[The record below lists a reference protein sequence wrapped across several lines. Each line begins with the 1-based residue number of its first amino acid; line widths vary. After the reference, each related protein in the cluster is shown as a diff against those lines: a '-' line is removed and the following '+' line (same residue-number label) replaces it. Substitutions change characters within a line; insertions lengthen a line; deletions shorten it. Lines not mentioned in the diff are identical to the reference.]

1 MRGFTLRSP
10 LSPLPLP
17 PPTPPACFYTYVHGY
32 LGCLDFPVALVRKSL
47 APVQLSPAVE
57 AALFEVFRRR
67 FVHPLLQQREL
78 GGERRQ
84 GKKGI
89 GKAGEEINGSVQEE

>member
-1 MRGFTLRSP
+1 MR
-10 LSPLPLP
+10 
-17 PPTPPACFYTYVHGY
+17 GY
-32 LGCLDFPVALVRKSL
+32 LGCCDIAVALLRKSP
-47 APVQLSPAVE
+47 APVQLSPAGE

-78 GGERRQ
+78 GGGGREGR
-84 GKKGI
+84 KKGI